1 MYRIGTKL
9 GRGRG
14 GMERNDKIM
23 YGALAG
29 AGLVGG
35 LVLLNALR
43 PRYDFRDKTVLIV
56 GGSRGL
62 GLVMAR
68 LLAAEGARIVICA
81 RDAGELLRAQ
91 TELEET
97 GAAVGA
103 VACDASDHAEI
114 ERAVAEA
121 RSHFGPI
128 DVLINNAGI
137 IRVGPLELQT
147 QQDFE
152 EAMQIHFWAPFYAT
166 QAVLPEMKQRGS
178 GRIVNISSI
187 GGRVAVPHLASY
199 CASKFALVGLSSAMR
214 TELVQHGVY
223 VTTVC
228 PGLMRTGSHINAEF
242 KGQNEK
248 EFALF
253 SIMDG
258 LPVTSVSAENA
269 ARQILNA
276 VRRGDAELTISIQAK
291 LAARFNAVFP
301 ETTAGIL
308 ELVNRF
314 LPGPGAADT
323 TAYTG
328 LESTSDISPSFVTS
342 LIDEAAEQNN
352 ELKPNEQIH

>member
-1 MYRIGTKL
+1 
-9 GRGRG
+9 
-14 GMERNDKIM
+14 MERNDKIIL
-23 YGALAG
+23 GALAG

-35 LVLLNALR
+35 LALLSAR
-43 PRYDFRDKTVLIV
+43 RSAYEFRDKVVMIV

-68 LLAAEGARIVICA
+68 RFAAEGAAIVLCA
-81 RDAGELLRAQ
+81 RDPGELLRAQ
-91 TELEET
+91 SELESM
-97 GAAVGA
+97 GARVGA
-103 VACDASDHAEI
+103 IACDVTDQQEI
-114 ERAVAEA
+114 ERAVSEIAA
-121 RSHFGPI
+121 QFGPVE
-128 DVLINNAGI
+128 VLVNNAGI

-147 QQDFE
+147 QEDFE
-152 EAMQIHFWAPFYAT
+152 EAMQVHFWGPFYAT
-166 QAVLPEMKQRGS
+166 QAVLPEMKRRGS

-187 GGRVAVPHLASY
+187 GGKVAVPHLSSY

-253 SIMDG
+253 SVMDA
-258 LPVTSVSAENA
+258 LPLTSVSAENA

-276 VRRGDAELTISIQAK
+276 ARRGDAELTISVQAK

-301 ETTAGIL
+301 ATTAGIL

-314 LPGPGAADT
+314 LPGPGTNDT
-323 TAYTG
+323 TAFTG
-328 LESTSDISPSFVTS
+328 LESTSGISPSIVTT
-342 LIDEAAEQNN
+342 LIDEAAEENN